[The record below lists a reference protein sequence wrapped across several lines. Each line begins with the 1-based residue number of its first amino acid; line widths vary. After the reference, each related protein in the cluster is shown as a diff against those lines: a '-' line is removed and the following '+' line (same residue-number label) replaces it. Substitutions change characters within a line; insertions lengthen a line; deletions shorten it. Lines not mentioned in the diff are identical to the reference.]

1 MRHVRLLAALLSAL
15 TLASACAQADTPRP
29 LLWKISDADNE
40 IYLLGSFHALKPEDY
55 PLAAS
60 VDAAFADAERLAF
73 EVSPEEMNSPSV
85 QQKLLAAAMLPEGAA
100 LEKMLS
106 PQAWTRLQAYAQRR
120 GVPLQQ
126 YARFEPWLVSLVISL
141 NEMGQIGFDPQLGLD
156 RKLMARAGQAGK
168 TTLGLESVD
177 EQVAALDSMTAVEQ
191 QQMLEDALDEIDKLG
206 EEIDALH
213 RMWRS
218 GDDVALTRKTV
229 DEFRQKYP
237 QLYQRI
243 DVARNRAWLPK
254 LQALLDK
261 EHSDDTLVVVGS
273 MHLLGEDGLIALL
286 KAKGYKIERL

>member
-1 MRHVRLLAALLSAL
+1 
-15 TLASACAQADTPRP
+15 
-29 LLWKISDADNE
+29 
-40 IYLLGSFHALKPEDY
+40 
-55 PLAAS
+55 
-60 VDAAFADAERLAF
+60 
-73 EVSPEEMNSPSV
+73 
-85 QQKLLAAAMLPEGAA
+85 MLPEGEA
-100 LEKMLS
+100 LENKLS

-168 TTLGLESVD
+168 TTFGLESVD

-191 QQMLEDALDEIDKLG
+191 QQMLEEALDEGEKLR
-206 EEIDALH
+206 EKIDALH

-218 GDDVALTRKTV
+218 GDDAALTRKTV
-229 DEFRQKYP
+229 NEFRQEYP

-261 EHSDDTLVVVGS
+261 ENSDDTLVVVGS
-273 MHLLGEDGLIALL
+273 MHLLGEDGLLALL
-286 KAKGYKIERL
+286 KAKGYRIERL